1 MLTHA
6 EVARYVMYKGVESI
20 VLAITMVVALV
31 ILKKVKDTDNKKIL
45 FVIALVFVSIFSF
58 VSVLRGIQLITQRNT
73 YKVVEA
79 HVVEKSSHKG
89 SKRQN
94 RVYSLKTDYTTLR
107 VSSTDYNLVSEGDDI
122 WVLVSKNGATL
133 GKIYSKTDYPTVESG
148 LLYEPQ

>member
-6 EVARYVMYKGVESI
+6 EVARYVIQEGVRTI
-20 VLAITMVVALV
+20 IIALVGVGVMVALKRV
-31 ILKKVKDTDNKKIL
+31 KGADQHKVL
-45 FVIALVFVSIFSF
+45 LVIALVFMGFFSF
-58 VSVLRGIQLITQRNT
+58 VSVLRGVQLITQRNT

-107 VSSTDYNLVSEGDDI
+107 VSSTDYNLVSEGDNI